1 MVERTPSQR
10 CRERITRES
19 KALQKNLEKRK
30 QQIEA
35 REKLKQQKSLKK
47 EQENG

>member
-1 MVERTPSQR
+1 MVEKVPSQR
-10 CRERITRES
+10 CRERISRES

-30 QQIEA
+30 HQIEA
-35 REKLKQQKSLKK
+35 REKLKKQKAKEK

>member
-1 MVERTPSQR
+1 MVEKAPSQR

-30 QQIEA
+30 QQIIA
-35 REKLKQQKSLKK
+35 REKLKQQKTVK
-47 EQENG
+47 EEKDNG